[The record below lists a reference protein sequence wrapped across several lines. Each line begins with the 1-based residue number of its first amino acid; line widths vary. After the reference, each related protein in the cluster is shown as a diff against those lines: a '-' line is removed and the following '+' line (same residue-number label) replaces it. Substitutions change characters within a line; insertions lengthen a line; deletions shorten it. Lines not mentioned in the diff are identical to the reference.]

1 MRLWS
6 LDFSYLDSR
15 GITACWRE
23 SLLARKVLEGNTVG
37 YRNHPQLIRFRES
50 SDPIGAINTYIFY
63 LYKAS
68 LALGYSFNPSKVVN
82 EKVDTSL
89 RIHVTQG
96 QLSYEM
102 NHLRSKFAIRDPVKL
117 RSLEYVR
124 IPLPNPMFVT
134 IKGDI
139 ENWEKVFAKDNHK

>member
-50 SDPIGAINTYIFY
+50 SDPVGAINTYILH
-63 LYKAS
+63 LYEAS
-68 LALGYSFNPSKVVN
+68 VALGYSFNQSKVTYENVN
-82 EKVDTSL
+82 RNL
-89 RIHVTQG
+89 RLNVTIG
-96 QLSYEM
+96 QLTYEM
-102 NHLRSKFAIRDPVKL
+102 NHLKSKLAMRDPVKL
-117 RSLEYVR
+117 KSLESVS
-124 IPLPNPMFVT
+124 ITLPNLMFVPV
-134 IKGDI
+134 IGDV
-139 ENWEKVFAKDNHK
+139 ESWEKVSVNGNHK